1 MKINQPEAVVRT
13 YPTAVNSSWYLLT
26 NCIKIIIQV
35 CQNFTSLQLYF
46 DSAKSRHS
54 LVKALSTERQ
64 RPHNPKRNL
73 KFNSSLL
80 ASSWQEAN
88 KKQDKMQTAWHK
100 DAKLLEYIWM
110 CVWGVTCITV
120 KDCKEKRGSQSIM
133 QVQQNPNS
141 IAGQLSDDS
150 G

>member
-13 YPTAVNSSWYLLT
+13 YPTAVNSSGYLLT

-46 DSAKSRHS
+46 DSAKSRHG

-80 ASSWQEAN
+80 ASSWQEEEE
-88 KKQDKMQTAWHK
+88 KQTRNRTKCKQHETKMQSYWSTY
-100 DAKLLEYIWM
+100 E
-110 CVWGVTCITV
+110 CVCEV
-120 KDCKEKRGSQSIM
+120 
-133 QVQQNPNS
+133 
-141 IAGQLSDDS
+141 
-150 G
+150 